1 MAFVSCKVIKKN
13 NVNKT
18 KVFNFERNLVSNF
31 ARNCV
36 KKIRKNSL
44 EWSFFIETGLDGSGK
59 DNKS

>member
-1 MAFVSCKVIKKN
+1 M

-36 KKIRKNSL
+36 KNFRKNSL